1 MPVYS
6 HWICYRWL
14 WRWASCTMRN

>member
-6 HWICYRWL
+6 LPIL
-14 WRWASCTMRN
+14 IK

>member
-6 HWICYRWL
+6 H
-14 WRWASCTMRN
+14 